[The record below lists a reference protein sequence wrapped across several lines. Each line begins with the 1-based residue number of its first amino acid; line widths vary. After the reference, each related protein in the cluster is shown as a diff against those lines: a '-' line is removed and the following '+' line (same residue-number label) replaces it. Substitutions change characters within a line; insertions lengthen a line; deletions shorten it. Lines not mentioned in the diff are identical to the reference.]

1 MTKPPDWQET
11 LDDLEDRRQR
21 TLAMGG
27 PERLAKHHGKG
38 KLDARARIDHLLDP
52 GTFREIGTL
61 VGGETAADGIV
72 VGSGLINGS
81 PVMLGAE
88 DFTTLAGSIG
98 PGGNSKRYRIAELAL
113 RDKIPLVMLLEGAG
127 FRPGGGHYG
136 RSPTDLLA
144 QAQCSGRVPTVGA
157 VLGPSAGH
165 GALVA
170 PVCDF
175 RIMSEQGAIFT
186 AGPPVVK
193 ESTGEDI
200 SKEDLG
206 GPGVALA
213 SGVIHNVGE
222 DDETVLDDIRRYLSY
237 FPSSAWSYPSP
248 LPDDETTQPRP
259 TPELIEIVSR
269 DNRRVYDM
277 RSVLNVIFDRPD
289 WFEVQP
295 RYGRAIICALAHLGG
310 HPVAVVANQPKVLAG
325 SIDADAA
332 DKAAHFIM
340 VADSFH
346 LPIVFL
352 ADNPGMLPGSRSERS
367 GVLRAGARMFAA
379 QTAATT
385 VKLHVTLRKA
395 YGFGSM
401 VMSLLSF
408 DSQGATFAY
417 PGATMGAMSAAA
429 LSKASHAGE
438 DLTAKLRDAE
448 LQASYRSAEH
458 MGFDELIDPRETRD
472 ALMASLRRGLSSRQ
486 AAAEPVAG
494 PSSCPEESADVIL
507 AAGPNGHVA
516 DVDSP
521 RLVDDMYHGVC
532 QVIGSDQPVLHGV
545 HVHLFGSK
553 RSGLQVAG
561 IFEELGAFL
570 PHDADDRRLVDDPAG
585 EIGSKNTGRLDRGHL
600 DPALGLDP
608 QRIRQHIDC
617 RLGRAVDA
625 GAFGSGIA
633 VNGRNVDDLAAALLD
648 HRVVDG

>member
-1 MTKPPDWQET
+1 MTKAQDWDET
-11 LDDLEDRRQR
+11 LRDLDRRR
-21 TLAMGG
+21 RHARGMGG
-27 PERLAKHHGKG
+27 PERLGRHRGKG
-38 KLDARARIDHLLDP
+38 KRDARARLERLLDP
-52 GTFREIGTL
+52 ATFREIGTL
-61 VGGETAADGIV
+61 VGGEVAADAIV
-72 VGSGLINGS
+72 TGSGLINGA
-81 PVMLGAE
+81 PVMVGAE

-98 PGGNSKRYRIAELAL
+98 PGGNSKRYRIAELAV
-113 RDKIPLVMLLEGAG
+113 RDRVPLVMLLDGAG
-127 FRPGGGHYG
+127 FRPTGGHYG
-136 RSPTDLLA
+136 RTPTDLLA
-144 QAQCSGRVPTVGA
+144 QTRCSGRIPTVAA

-175 RIMSEQGAIFT
+175 RIMSANGTIFT

-206 GPGVALA
+206 GPGVALP
-213 SGVIHNVGE
+213 SGVIHNFAEG
-222 DDETVLDDIRRYLSY
+222 DEAVLDDIRRYLSF

-277 RSVLNVIFDRPD
+277 RSVLDVIFDPPN

-295 RYGRAIICALAHLGG
+295 RFGKAIICALAHLGG

-472 ALMASLRRGLSSRQ
+472 SLLASLRRGLSSRQ
-486 AAAEPVAG
+486 AAAEPV
-494 PSSCPEESADVIL
+494 SRTVIM
-507 AAGPNGHVA
+507 P
-516 DVDSP
+516 
-521 RLVDDMYHGVC
+521 
-532 QVIGSDQPVLHGV
+532 
-545 HVHLFGSK
+545 
-553 RSGLQVAG
+553 
-561 IFEELGAFL
+561 
-570 PHDADDRRLVDDPAG
+570 
-585 EIGSKNTGRLDRGHL
+585 
-600 DPALGLDP
+600 
-608 QRIRQHIDC
+608 
-617 RLGRAVDA
+617 
-625 GAFGSGIA
+625 
-633 VNGRNVDDLAAALLD
+633 
-648 HRVVDG
+648 

>member
-1 MTKPPDWQET
+1 MTKPPGWEDT
-11 LDDLEDRRQR
+11 LEDLDRRRQHAR
-21 TLAMGG
+21 SMGG
-27 PERLAKHHGKG
+27 PERLDKHHNKG
-38 KLDARARIDHLLDP
+38 KLDARARIDRLLDP

-61 VGGETAADGIV
+61 VGGQIAADGIV

-88 DFTTLAGSIG
+88 DFTTMAGSIG

-113 RDKIPLVMLLEGAG
+113 RDKVPLVMLLEGAG
-127 FRPGGGHYG
+127 FRPTGGHYG
-136 RSPTDLLA
+136 RTPTDLLA
-144 QAQCSGRVPTVGA
+144 QAQCSGRVPTVAA

-175 RIMSEQGAIFT
+175 RIMSAQGAIFT

-206 GPGVALA
+206 GPRVALP
-213 SGVIHNVGE
+213 SGVIHNVAD
-222 DDETVLDDIRRYLSY
+222 DDEAVLDDIRRYLSY
-237 FPSSAWSYPSP
+237 FPPSAWSYPPS
-248 LPDDETTQPRP
+248 LAASETGAAGEPRQ
-259 TPELIEIVSR
+259 TPELLDIVFR

-277 RSVLNVIFDRPD
+277 RGVLDVIFDRPD

-295 RYGRAIICALAHLGG
+295 QFGKAIICALAHLGG
-310 HPVAVVANQPKVLAG
+310 HPVAVVANQPQVLAG

-367 GVLRAGARMFAA
+367 GVLRAGGRMFAA

-385 VKLHVTLRKA
+385 LKLHLTLRKA

-401 VMSLLSF
+401 VMSLLGF
-408 DSQGATFAY
+408 DHQVATFAY

-429 LSKASHAGE
+429 LSRASHAGE
-438 DLTAKLRDAE
+438 DLSEKLRNAE
-448 LQASYRSAEH
+448 LQASYRSAEG

-472 ALMASLRRGLSSRQ
+472 ALLASLQRGLSSRQ
-486 AAAEPVAG
+486 AAAEPVTRT
-494 PSSCPEESADVIL
+494 VIM
-507 AAGPNGHVA
+507 P
-516 DVDSP
+516 
-521 RLVDDMYHGVC
+521 
-532 QVIGSDQPVLHGV
+532 
-545 HVHLFGSK
+545 
-553 RSGLQVAG
+553 
-561 IFEELGAFL
+561 
-570 PHDADDRRLVDDPAG
+570 
-585 EIGSKNTGRLDRGHL
+585 
-600 DPALGLDP
+600 
-608 QRIRQHIDC
+608 
-617 RLGRAVDA
+617 
-625 GAFGSGIA
+625 
-633 VNGRNVDDLAAALLD
+633 
-648 HRVVDG
+648 

>member
-1 MTKPPDWQET
+1 MTKSPDWQET
-11 LDDLEDRRQR
+11 LDDLDRRRQHTR
-21 TLAMGG
+21 AMGG
-27 PERLAKHHGKG
+27 AERLAKHRGKG
-38 KLDARARIDHLLDP
+38 KLDARARIDYLLDP
-52 GTFREIGTL
+52 GTFRELGTL
-61 VGGETAADGIV
+61 VGGEIAADGIV

-113 RDKIPLVMLLEGAG
+113 REKVPLVMLLEGAG

-144 QAQCSGRVPTVGA
+144 QAQCSGRVPTVAG

-175 RIMSEQGAIFT
+175 RIMSSQGAIFT

-206 GPGVALA
+206 GPEVALP
-213 SGVIHNVGE
+213 SGVIHNVAE

-237 FPSSAWSYPSP
+237 FPASAWSYPSP
-248 LPDDETTQPRP
+248 LPASEGGASSEPRQ
-259 TPELIEIVSR
+259 TPQLLDIVSR
-269 DNRRVYDM
+269 DNRRIYDM
-277 RSVLNVIFDRPD
+277 RAVLDVVFDQPD

-295 RYGRAIICALAHLGG
+295 QFGKAIICALAHLGG

-352 ADNPGMLPGSRSERS
+352 ADNPGMLPGSRSERT

-385 VKLHVTLRKA
+385 LKLHLTLRKA

-408 DSQGATFAY
+408 DAQSATFAY

-429 LSKASHAGE
+429 LSRASHAGE
-438 DLTAKLRDAE
+438 DLTAKLREAE

-472 ALMASLRRGLSSRQ
+472 ALLASLRRGLSSRQ
-486 AAAEPVAG
+486 AAAEPV
-494 PSSCPEESADVIL
+494 SRTVIM
-507 AAGPNGHVA
+507 P
-516 DVDSP
+516 
-521 RLVDDMYHGVC
+521 
-532 QVIGSDQPVLHGV
+532 
-545 HVHLFGSK
+545 
-553 RSGLQVAG
+553 
-561 IFEELGAFL
+561 
-570 PHDADDRRLVDDPAG
+570 
-585 EIGSKNTGRLDRGHL
+585 
-600 DPALGLDP
+600 
-608 QRIRQHIDC
+608 
-617 RLGRAVDA
+617 
-625 GAFGSGIA
+625 
-633 VNGRNVDDLAAALLD
+633 
-648 HRVVDG
+648 

>member
-11 LDDLEDRRQR
+11 LDDLDRRRQR
-21 TLAMGG
+21 TWAMGG
-27 PERLAKHHGKG
+27 PERLAKHRGKG
-38 KLDARARIDHLLDP
+38 KLDARARIQHLLDP
-52 GTFREIGTL
+52 GTFRELGTL
-61 VGGETAADGIV
+61 VGGETAADGII
-72 VGSGLINGS
+72 VGSGLIHGS

-113 RDKIPLVMLLEGAG
+113 REKIPLVMLLEGAG
-127 FRPGGGHYG
+127 FRPTGGHYG

-144 QAQCSGRVPTVGA
+144 QAQCSGRVPTVAA

-175 RIMSEQGAIFT
+175 RIMSAQGAIFT

-200 SKEDLG
+200 SKEDL
-206 GPGVALA
+206 
-213 SGVIHNVGE
+213 
-222 DDETVLDDIRRYLSY
+222 RRYLSY
-237 FPSSAWSYPSP
+237 FPSSAWSYPPP
-248 LPDDETTQPRP
+248 LPDDETSRPRQ
-259 TPELIEIVSR
+259 TPELIDIVSR

-277 RSVLNVIFDRPD
+277 RAVLDVIFDRPD

-295 RYGRAIICALAHLGG
+295 RFGRAIICGLAHLGG
-310 HPVAVVANQPKVLAG
+310 HPVAVVANQPQVLAG

-367 GVLRAGARMFAA
+367 GVLRAGGRMFAA

-401 VMSLLSF
+401 VMSLLTF
-408 DSQGATFAY
+408 DGQGATFAY

-429 LSKASHAGE
+429 LSKASHAGD
-438 DLTAKLRDAE
+438 DLTAQLRDAE

-472 ALMASLRRGLSSRQ
+472 ALLAALRRGLSSRQ
-486 AAAEPVAG
+486 AAAEPVART
-494 PSSCPEESADVIL
+494 VIM
-507 AAGPNGHVA
+507 P
-516 DVDSP
+516 
-521 RLVDDMYHGVC
+521 
-532 QVIGSDQPVLHGV
+532 
-545 HVHLFGSK
+545 
-553 RSGLQVAG
+553 
-561 IFEELGAFL
+561 
-570 PHDADDRRLVDDPAG
+570 
-585 EIGSKNTGRLDRGHL
+585 
-600 DPALGLDP
+600 
-608 QRIRQHIDC
+608 
-617 RLGRAVDA
+617 
-625 GAFGSGIA
+625 
-633 VNGRNVDDLAAALLD
+633 
-648 HRVVDG
+648 

>member
-1 MTKPPDWQET
+1 MI
-11 LDDLEDRRQR
+11 
-21 TLAMGG
+21 ASVAI
-27 PERLAKHHGKG
+27 ERL
-38 KLDARARIDHLLDP
+38 LDR
-52 GTFREIGTL
+52 GTFREFGTL
-61 VGGETAADGIV
+61 VGGDVAADALV
-72 VGSGLINGS
+72 VGSGTINGS

-88 DFTTLAGSIG
+88 DFTTMAGSIG

-113 RDKIPLVMLLEGAG
+113 RDKVPLVMLLEGAG
-127 FRPGGGHYG
+127 FRPTGGHYG

-144 QAQCSGRVPTVGA
+144 QTQCSGRVPTVAA

-175 RIMSEQGAIFT
+175 RIMSAQGAIFT

-206 GPGVALA
+206 GPGVALP
-213 SGVIHNVGE
+213 SGVIHNVAD
-222 DDETVLDDIRRYLSY
+222 DDEAVLDDIRRYLSY
-237 FPSSAWSYPSP
+237 FPPSAWSYPPS
-248 LPDDETTQPRP
+248 LPASDAAQPRQ
-259 TPELIEIVSR
+259 TPELLDIVSR

-277 RSVLNVIFDRPD
+277 RAVLDVIFDGPD

-295 RYGRAIICALAHLGG
+295 LFGKAIICALAHLGG
-310 HPVAVVANQPKVLAG
+310 HPVAVVANQPQVLAG

-332 DKAAHFIM
+332 DKAAHFIT

-352 ADNPGMLPGSRSERS
+352 ADNPGMLPGSRSERG

-385 VKLHVTLRKA
+385 LKLHLTLRKA

-408 DSQGATFAY
+408 DQQVATFAY

-429 LSKASHAGE
+429 LSRASHAAE
-438 DLTAKLRDAE
+438 DVSAKLRDAE

-472 ALMASLRRGLSSRQ
+472 ALLASLQRGLSSRQ
-486 AAAEPVAG
+486 AAAEPVART
-494 PSSCPEESADVIL
+494 VIM
-507 AAGPNGHVA
+507 P
-516 DVDSP
+516 
-521 RLVDDMYHGVC
+521 
-532 QVIGSDQPVLHGV
+532 
-545 HVHLFGSK
+545 
-553 RSGLQVAG
+553 
-561 IFEELGAFL
+561 
-570 PHDADDRRLVDDPAG
+570 
-585 EIGSKNTGRLDRGHL
+585 
-600 DPALGLDP
+600 
-608 QRIRQHIDC
+608 
-617 RLGRAVDA
+617 
-625 GAFGSGIA
+625 
-633 VNGRNVDDLAAALLD
+633 
-648 HRVVDG
+648 